1 MKFEIAEL
9 KTDKAALEDMTT
21 GNTAREC
28 CDACGH
34 EMTPAD
40 YDAIHGTVLVSVTGK
55 LGEVVI
61 HGDSW
66 TLLCPECYHEFQNV
80 FADFKRMQAHS

>member
-1 MKFEIAEL
+1 MTIN
-9 KTDKAALEDMTT
+9 ED
-21 GNTAREC
+21 NVKLAPAREC

-61 HGDSW
+61 HGDTW
-66 TLLCPECYHEFQNV
+66 TLMCPECYHAFQSV
-80 FADFKRMQAHS
+80 FADFKRERANS

>member
-1 MKFEIAEL
+1 MKFEVAEL
-9 KTDKAALEDMTT
+9 RRDKDVLEGMTT
-21 GNTAREC
+21 GDTAREC
-28 CDACGH
+28 CDACGR

-55 LGEVVI
+55 LGDVVM

-66 TLLCPECYHEFQNV
+66 TLMCPECYHAFQSV
-80 FADFKRMQAHS
+80 FADFKRKRAEL

>member
-1 MKFEIAEL
+1 MTIN
-9 KTDKAALEDMTT
+9 ED
-21 GNTAREC
+21 NIKLAPAHEC
-28 CDACGH
+28 CDACGR

-40 YDAIHGTVLVSVTGK
+40 YDAIHGTVLVSVAGK

-66 TLLCPECYHEFQNV
+66 TLLCADCYRRFNEM
-80 FADFKRMQAHS
+80 FADFKREQVDA